1 MTVKDRIAVISVGF
15 LILMISTCTGEVLI
29 FIVRVTLY
37 SRKLLRDR
45 ETFHDIHGLG
55 AKSIATPTYVLES
68 SNQ

>member
-1 MTVKDRIAVISVGF
+1 
-15 LILMISTCTGEVLI
+15 MISTCTGEVLI

-68 SNQ
+68 SNQQIFPPQISYFSPIFFFP